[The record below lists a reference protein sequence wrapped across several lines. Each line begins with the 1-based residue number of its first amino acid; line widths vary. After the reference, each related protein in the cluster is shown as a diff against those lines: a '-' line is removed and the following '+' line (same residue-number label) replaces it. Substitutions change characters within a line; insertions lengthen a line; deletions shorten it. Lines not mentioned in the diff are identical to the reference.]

1 MELAM
6 LARVE
11 ITCPMNFNWFP
22 FDTQLCHFVIHST
35 EFYDVTLV
43 NVLGEEQMKQL
54 EQQNIILNYHVKL
67 GKLPQDRLIYET
79 PEVRIQNIS
88 VKLGYLRYLGML
100 DPLKLTFWTSWGPTN
115 RD

>member
-1 MELAM
+1 MELSM

-43 NVLGEEQMKQL
+43 NVLGESELKQL
-54 EQQNIILNYHVKL
+54 EQLYIVLNYNVKL
-67 GKLPQDRLIYET
+67 GKLPKDRLVYET
-79 PEVRIQNIS
+79 HEVLKSYYVGIELQN
-88 VKLGYLRYLGML
+88 
-100 DPLKLTFWTSWGPTN
+100 
-115 RD
+115 